1 MLFLAGLMRGGA
13 RKALAVADE
22 LLITSNR
29 GSASSCSLH
38 NIQTTRKPSRA
49 GHLGKFPRRNLID
62 PDQFAD
68 ARRFAGLSREDAAEL
83 LGVSLRTVG
92 HWETGKVRVSYAA
105 FKLLRVYRHGD
116 LIDPRWS
123 AFKLR
128 KGRLVTP
135 EGHSFEPG
143 DVSWLALLVRRAK
156 LVTEVVAQRD
166 ALRAELATLQ
176 AAVGEADRR
185 LGLVYMKTT
194 HTTQL
199 EPLVYQGF
207 RGSQPVAFGANV
219 VPTWQHGYSRQT
231 EPRTAQSTPAARSE
245 GAVAD
250 LRRYDGYP
258 AEHCG
263 HLGAAQ
269 FHALPVVEGAAA
281 THQGEATAAGQA
293 TSQTKAGRM
302 AVSGCE
308 AAGQGWAQRSLPL
321 WQWPQGQAVSPGV
334 HLTGGVQ

>member
-1 MLFLAGLMRGGA
+1 MAVTTGNTQGRVGGGTHM
-13 RKALAVADE
+13 KAQKRV
-22 LLITSNR
+22 
-29 GSASSCSLH
+29 LH
-38 NIQTTRKPSRA
+38 NIQNTRKPSRA

-116 LIDPRWS
+116 LIDPSWS

-176 AAVGEADRR
+176 AEVGEADRR
-185 LGLVYMKTT
+185 LGLVYYKTSGTAIMK
-194 HTTQL
+194 
-199 EPLVYQGF
+199 PLVHKGF
-207 RGSQPVAFGANV
+207 SVSQILDIGANV
-219 VPTWQHGYSRQT
+219 APPWHHGNHRQA
-231 EPRTAQSTPAARSE
+231 EPGTAQPTPAARPE
-245 GAVAD
+245 GAAAD
-250 LRRYDGYP
+250 LRRYDGYS
-258 AEHCG
+258 AEHRG

-281 THQGEATAAGQA
+281 AHQGEATAAGQA
-293 TSQTKAGRM
+293 TGQTKAGRM

>member
-1 MLFLAGLMRGGA
+1 M
-13 RKALAVADE
+13 V
-22 LLITSNR
+22 
-29 GSASSCSLH
+29 LH
-38 NIQTTRKPSRA
+38 NIHSGPKPSRA
-49 GHLGKFPRRNLID
+49 GRLGKFPRRNLID
-62 PDQFAD
+62 PNQFAD
-68 ARRFAGLSREDAAEL
+68 ARRFAGLSREDAADL

-116 LIDPRWS
+116 LIDPSWS

-128 KGRLVTP
+128 RGMLVTP
-135 EGHSFEPG
+135 EGHSFGPG

-156 LVTEVVAQRD
+156 LVTEVVAQRE
-166 ALRAELATLQ
+166 ALRTELAALQ
-176 AAVGEADRR
+176 AEVGEADRR
-185 LGLVYMKTT
+185 LGLVYIKTSDT
-194 HTTQL
+194 PQV

-207 RGSQPVAFGANV
+207 RANQPVAFGANV

-231 EPRTAQSTPAARSE
+231 EPRTAQPTPAARPE

-293 TSQTKAGRM
+293 AGQTKAGRM

-308 AAGQGWAQRSLPL
+308 AAGQGWPQRPLPL
-321 WQWPQGQAVSPGV
+321 WQWPQGQAMPSRV

>member
-1 MLFLAGLMRGGA
+1 M
-13 RKALAVADE
+13 KAQKRV
-22 LLITSNR
+22 
-29 GSASSCSLH
+29 LH
-38 NIQTTRKPSRA
+38 NIQNTRKPSRA
-49 GHLGKFPRRNLID
+49 GHLGKFPRRNVID

-68 ARRFAGLSREDAAEL
+68 ARRFSGLSREDAAEL

-116 LIDPRWS
+116 LIDPTWS
-123 AFKLR
+123 GFKLR

-143 DVSWLALLVRRAK
+143 DVSWLTLLVRRAK

-166 ALRAELATLQ
+166 ALRAQVDALKASF
-176 AAVGEADRR
+176 GEAERR
-185 LGLVYMKTT
+185 LGLVYYKTSGRS
-194 HTTQL
+194 HS

-207 RGSQPVAFGANV
+207 RGNLPVAFGANV

-258 AEHCG
+258 AEYSG
-263 HLGAAQ
+263 YFGPSQ
-269 FHALPVVEGAAA
+269 FHALFAVEGTAA
-281 THQGEATAAGQA
+281 TRQGEVTSAGQA
-293 TSQTKAGRM
+293 AGKTETGGM

-308 AAGQGWAQRSLPL
+308 APGQGWPERSLPL
-321 WQWPQGQAVSPGV
+321 WQWSQGEAMPFRV
-334 HLTGGVQ
+334 HLTGAIH